1 MQHGLKK
8 KEFQEVLRG
17 CLMLSKHRKKSAGH
31 PCPQL
36 GTHSRPL
43 QHTDGMRED
52 SSSALTQETK
62 AGAHLCPW
70 GNGSSGVYRSLWC
83 LQR

>member
-1 MQHGLKK
+1 MSDAWEKQ
-8 KEFQEVLRG
+8 KEKRRTPLPPA
-17 CLMLSKHRKKSAGH
+17 L
-31 PCPQL
+31 CPQP

-43 QHTDGMRED
+43 QHTDGMSEQ

-83 LQR
+83 LQK